1 MLPRNIWIS
10 HACWMLK
17 VCGELFFTLIHTLVH
32 SFTHMCTHSHTCE
45 LFFTQ
50 IFTHMHTLSL
60 TCTNSHTCALFF
72 YTHSHTNTR
81 LNLYSFT
88 RLYAHTLAYIHYPS
102 STPLPP
108 LHYPHKPYNSHSTT
122 RSPDMVNSAK
132 PDERS
137 VMAYVS
143 SYYHAFSGAQK
154 AETAANRIMKV
165 MSISIFVIVYFS
177 AKQHPLLFNNTIY
190 CYPTIMSTF
199 TRLDSWITAFSVL
212 AKWLR

>member
-1 MLPRNIWIS
+1 
-10 HACWMLK
+10 
-17 VCGELFFTLIHTLVH
+17 
-32 SFTHMCTHSHTCE
+32 
-45 LFFTQ
+45 
-50 IFTHMHTLSL
+50 
-60 TCTNSHTCALFF
+60 
-72 YTHSHTNTR
+72 
-81 LNLYSFT
+81 
-88 RLYAHTLAYIHYPS
+88 
-102 STPLPP
+102 
-108 LHYPHKPYNSHSTT
+108 
-122 RSPDMVNSAK
+122 MVNSAK